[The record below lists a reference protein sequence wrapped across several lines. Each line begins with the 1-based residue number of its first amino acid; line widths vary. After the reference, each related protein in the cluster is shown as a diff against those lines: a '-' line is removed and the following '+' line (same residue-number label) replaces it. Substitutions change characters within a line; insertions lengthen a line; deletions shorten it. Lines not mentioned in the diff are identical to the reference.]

1 MRRAWRTPLASE
13 DGYGMVSVLVAIV
26 LLSAGVVVMS
36 SSSLFMTSVETDAR
50 TRSTASSIAM
60 AYMEQLKTRER
71 SSLDS
76 EAPVQVNERGLEDN
90 NGKFVREVTVE
101 PEPSVADAVQ
111 LAVTVLYPG
120 GLGRQ
125 RAVVV
130 RTIVYVGS

>member
-1 MRRAWRTPLASE
+1 
-13 DGYGMVSVLVAIV
+13 MVSVLVAIV